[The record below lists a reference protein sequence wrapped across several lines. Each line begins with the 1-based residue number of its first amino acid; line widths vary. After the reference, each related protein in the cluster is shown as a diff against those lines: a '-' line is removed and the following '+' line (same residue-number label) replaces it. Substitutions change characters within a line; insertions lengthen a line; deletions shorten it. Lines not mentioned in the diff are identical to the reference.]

1 MTPEAT
7 PAETALKVLLVD
19 DQRIIGE
26 AVRRML
32 RTQPDIEFHFCQ
44 HAEDAIAKAEE
55 AQPTLILQDLIMP
68 DIDGLEMVRRF
79 REHPATATVPIIV
92 LSSKED
98 AATKAD
104 SFRAGANDYI
114 VKLPEEIELLARVR
128 YHSTAYTLRLKLDAQ
143 QKELEHQKE
152 AAESANQ
159 AKSTF
164 LANMSHELRTPLN
177 AIIGYSEMLQEQAED
192 EGNLE
197 YLPDLKKIHTA
208 GHHLLSLIN
217 AVLDLSKI
225 EAGKTTLFLEDFS
238 VKKAV
243 EDVIALTQPLVQKN
257 RNTLVLTGEADA
269 GSMHADALKLRQ
281 ILFNLLGNACKFTSE
296 GKVELNVAHTTTAA
310 GEPGIQFTVRDSGIG
325 MTPEQCAKLFQPFTQ
340 AESSTSRKFGGTG
353 LGLSI
358 TKSFVELMGGTVR
371 VESEQGKGSAF
382 IITLPLMVHDLPAE
396 GSDASF
402 DEPAPTPAV
411 EEHHDPAS
419 GRRLVLVID
428 DDPYVHDMLRRTL
441 PRETYDMAVATAGEP
456 GLARARELKPDAILL
471 DIVLPGLDGWS
482 VLAEIRKDPDLAA
495 VPVLIMTILDQA
507 DRARSSTA
515 TDFFSK
521 PIDRERLL
529 EALGRI
535 PAPTVSH
542 PGAMVLVEDEKAL
555 LEILQRS
562 FEP

>member
-296 GKVELNVAHTTTAA
+296 GKVELNVAHATTAA

-555 LEILQRS
+555 LETLQRS

>member
-1 MTPEAT
+1 MPEPT
-7 PAETALKVLLVD
+7 LKVLLVD

-32 RTQPDIEFHFCQ
+32 RTQPDIEYHFCQ
-44 HAEDAIAKAEE
+44 HAEEAIATAESI
-55 AQPTLILQDLIMP
+55 QPTLILQDLVLP
-68 DIDGLEMVRRF
+68 NIDGLEMVRQF
-79 REHPATATVPIIV
+79 RANPITATVPIIV

-98 AATKAD
+98 AVTKAD

-128 YHSTAYTLRLKLDAQ
+128 YHSTAYILRLKLDAQ
-143 QKELEHQKE
+143 QKELEQQKE
-152 AAESANQ
+152 AAEAATR

-192 EGNLE
+192 DGHPD

-238 VKKAV
+238 IKKAI

-257 RNTLVLTGEADA
+257 RNTLVLTGDPGAN
-269 GSMHADALKLRQ
+269 SMHADALKLRQ
-281 ILFNLLGNACKFTSE
+281 ILFNLLGNACKFTSD
-296 GKVELNVAHTTTAA
+296 GQVELNVLVAPNPA
-310 GEPGIQFTVRDSGIG
+310 GEPSATFTVRDSGIG
-325 MTPEQCAKLFQPFTQ
+325 MTPEQCAKLFQPFSQ
-340 AESSTSRKFGGTG
+340 AESSTARKYGGTG

-358 TKSFVELMGGTVR
+358 TKSFVELMGGEVH

-382 IITLPLMVHDLPAE
+382 IVTLPLSVKELPTESSAE
-396 GSDASF
+396 APAK
-402 DEPAPTPAV
+402 PAPI
-411 EEHHDPAS
+411 EENLDRSS

-428 DDPYVHDMLRRTL
+428 DDPYVADMLRRTL
-441 PRETYDMAVATAGEP
+441 PRETYDMAVATAGEH
-456 GLARARELKPDAILL
+456 GLVRARELKPDAILL
-471 DIVLPGLDGWS
+471 DIVLPGLDGWA
-482 VLAEIRKDPDLAA
+482 VLSEIRKDPTLAA

-507 DRARSSTA
+507 DRARSADA
-515 TDFFSK
+515 TGFFAK
-521 PIDRERLL
+521 PIDREALL
-529 EALGRI
+529 AALDKI
-535 PAPTVSH
+535 PPPTVPH
-542 PGAMVLVEDEKAL
+542 PGAMLLVEDEKAL
-555 LEILQRS
+555 LETLQRS
-562 FEP
+562 LES

>member
-1 MTPEAT
+1 M
-7 PAETALKVLLVD
+7 PAGPTLKVLLVD

-32 RTQPDIEFHFCQ
+32 RGQADIEFHFCQ
-44 HAEDAIAKAEE
+44 HAEEAVARAEE
-55 AQPTLILQDLIMP
+55 IQPTLILQDLVLP
-68 DIDGLEMVRRF
+68 EIDGLEMVRRF
-79 REHPATATVPIIV
+79 RENPMTAAVPIIV

-128 YHSTAYTLRLKLDAQ
+128 YHSTAYVLRLKLDAQ
-143 QKELEHQKE
+143 QKELEAQKE
-152 AAESANQ
+152 AAESANK

-192 EGNLE
+192 EGNLG

-238 VKKAV
+238 IKKAV

-257 RNTLVLTGEADA
+257 RNTLVLTGEPDA

-281 ILFNLLGNACKFTSE
+281 ILFNLLGNACKFTSDGE
-296 GKVELNVAHTTTAA
+296 VELNVVHAATAT

-325 MTPEQCAKLFQPFTQ
+325 MTPEQCARLFQPFTQ

-358 TKSFVELMGGTVR
+358 TKSFAEIMGGGVR

-382 IITLPLMVHDLPAE
+382 ILTLPLKVRELP
-396 GSDASF
+396 SDAS
-402 DEPAPTPAV
+402 EPVAAAPESVPP
-411 EEHHDPAS
+411 EEEKHDPAT

-428 DDPYVHDMLRRTL
+428 DDPYVHEMLRRTL
-441 PRETYDMAVATAGEP
+441 PRETYDLAVATAGEP
-456 GLARARELKPDAILL
+456 GLVRARELKPDAILL

-482 VLAEIRKDPDLAA
+482 VLGEIRKDPTLAA

-507 DRARSSTA
+507 DRARSSSA
-515 TDFFSK
+515 TGFFSK
-521 PIDRERLL
+521 PIDREALL
-529 EALGRI
+529 EALNKI
-535 PAPTVSH
+535 PPPSVPH
-542 PGAMVLVEDEKAL
+542 PGAMVLIEDEKDL
-555 LEILQRS
+555 LETLQRS
-562 FEP
+562 LES

>member
-1 MTPEAT
+1 MPEPT
-7 PAETALKVLLVD
+7 LKVLLVD

-32 RTQPDIEFHFCQ
+32 RTQPDIEYHFCQ
-44 HAEDAIAKAEE
+44 HAEEAIATAESI
-55 AQPTLILQDLIMP
+55 QPTLILQDLVLP
-68 DIDGLEMVRRF
+68 NIDGLEMVRQF
-79 REHPATATVPIIV
+79 RANPITATVPIIV

-98 AATKAD
+98 AVTKAD

-128 YHSTAYTLRLKLDAQ
+128 YHSTAYILRLKLDAQ
-143 QKELEHQKE
+143 QKELEQQKE
-152 AAESANQ
+152 AAEAANR

-192 EGNLE
+192 DGHPD

-238 VKKAV
+238 IKKAI

-257 RNTLVLTGEADA
+257 RNTLVLTGDPGAN
-269 GSMHADALKLRQ
+269 SMHADALKLRQ
-281 ILFNLLGNACKFTSE
+281 ILFNLLGNACKFTSD
-296 GKVELNVAHTTTAA
+296 GQVELNVLVAPNPA
-310 GEPGIQFTVRDSGIG
+310 GEPSATFTVRDSGIG
-325 MTPEQCAKLFQPFTQ
+325 MTPEQCAKLFQPFSQ
-340 AESSTSRKFGGTG
+340 AESSTARKYGGTG

-358 TKSFVELMGGTVR
+358 TKSFVELMGGEVH

-382 IITLPLMVHDLPAE
+382 IVTLPLSVKELPTESSAE
-396 GSDASF
+396 APAK
-402 DEPAPTPAV
+402 PAPI
-411 EEHHDPAS
+411 EENLDRSS

-428 DDPYVHDMLRRTL
+428 DDPYVADMLRRTL
-441 PRETYDMAVATAGEP
+441 PRETYDMAVATAGEH
-456 GLARARELKPDAILL
+456 GLVRARELKPDAILL
-471 DIVLPGLDGWS
+471 DIVLPGLDGWA
-482 VLAEIRKDPDLAA
+482 VLSEIRKDPTLAA

-507 DRARSSTA
+507 DRARSADA
-515 TDFFSK
+515 TGFFAK
-521 PIDRERLL
+521 PIDREALL
-529 EALGRI
+529 AALDTI
-535 PAPTVSH
+535 PPPTLPH
-542 PGAMVLVEDEKAL
+542 PGAMLLVEDEKAL
-555 LEILQRS
+555 LETLQRS
-562 FEP
+562 LES

>member
-1 MTPEAT
+1 MPEPT
-7 PAETALKVLLVD
+7 LKVLLVD

-32 RTQPDIEFHFCQ
+32 RTQPDIEYHFCQ
-44 HAEDAIAKAEE
+44 HAEEAIATAESI
-55 AQPTLILQDLIMP
+55 QPTLILQDLVLP
-68 DIDGLEMVRRF
+68 NIDGLEMVRQF
-79 REHPATATVPIIV
+79 RANPITATVPIIV

-98 AATKAD
+98 AVTKAD

-128 YHSTAYTLRLKLDAQ
+128 YHSTAYILRLKLDAQ
-143 QKELEHQKE
+143 QKELEQQKE
-152 AAESANQ
+152 AAEAANR

-192 EGNLE
+192 DGHPD

-238 VKKAV
+238 IKKAI

-257 RNTLVLTGEADA
+257 RNTLVLTGDPGAN
-269 GSMHADALKLRQ
+269 SMHADALKLRQ
-281 ILFNLLGNACKFTSE
+281 ILFNLLGNACKFTSD
-296 GKVELNVAHTTTAA
+296 GQVELNVLVAPNPA
-310 GEPGIQFTVRDSGIG
+310 GEPSATFTVRDSGIG
-325 MTPEQCAKLFQPFTQ
+325 MTPEQCAKLFQPFSQ
-340 AESSTSRKFGGTG
+340 AESSTARKYGGTG

-358 TKSFVELMGGTVR
+358 TKSFVELMGGEVH

-382 IITLPLMVHDLPAE
+382 IVTLPLSVKELPTESSAE
-396 GSDASF
+396 APAK
-402 DEPAPTPAV
+402 PAPI
-411 EEHHDPAS
+411 EENLDRSS

-428 DDPYVHDMLRRTL
+428 DDPYVADMLRRTL
-441 PRETYDMAVATAGEP
+441 PRETYDMAVATAGEH
-456 GLARARELKPDAILL
+456 GLVRARELKPDAILL
-471 DIVLPGLDGWS
+471 DIVLPGLDGWA
-482 VLAEIRKDPDLAA
+482 VLSEIRKDPTLAA

-507 DRARSSTA
+507 DRARSADA
-515 TDFFSK
+515 TGFFAK
-521 PIDRERLL
+521 PIDREALL
-529 EALGRI
+529 AALDKI
-535 PAPTVSH
+535 PPPTVPH
-542 PGAMVLVEDEKAL
+542 PGAMLLVEDEKAL
-555 LEILQRS
+555 LETLQRS
-562 FEP
+562 LES